1 MIFTRPKR
9 RMHPP
14 VYLFGI
20 LIIGFAVYL
29 YFRDQIFGPL
39 DISPEMEPFQ
49 AAISSVPA
57 PAPLLVRQAP
67 VYPERNVSS
76 SGPSPPSQEPPS
88 DETIVYGPPQANDPY
103 QGSQE
108 SSMIPENLRHPERA
122 YRPSPAQQHTS
133 IAVQSGVA
141 SEVSGG
147 SSGSMMNPEMIH
159 NGGEFMEGV
168 FANDHFDATNFS
180 SF

>member
-1 MIFTRPKR
+1 
-9 RMHPP
+9 MHSP

-20 LIIGFAVYL
+20 LIIGFVAYL
-29 YFRDQIFGPL
+29 YLRDYIFGPL

-49 AAISSVPA
+49 STVPSIPA

-67 VYPERNVSS
+67 VYPERDISP
-76 SGPSPPSQEPPS
+76 SGPSSPSQAPPSN
-88 DETIVYGPPQANDPY
+88 ETVIYGPPQANDPY
-103 QGSQE
+103 QESQE

-122 YRPSPAQQHTS
+122 YRPSPSQQHTS

-141 SEVSGG
+141 SETSSG
-147 SSGSMMNPEMIH
+147 STGSMMNPEMIN
-159 NGGEFMEGV
+159 NGGEFMSGV
-168 FANDHFDATNFS
+168 FANDNFDATNFS